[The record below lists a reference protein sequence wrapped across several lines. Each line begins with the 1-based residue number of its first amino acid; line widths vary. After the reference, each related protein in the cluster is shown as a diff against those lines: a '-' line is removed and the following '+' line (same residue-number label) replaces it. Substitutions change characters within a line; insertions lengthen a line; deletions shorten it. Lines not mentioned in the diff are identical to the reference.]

1 MAGPVEK
8 CYPSGTNTILKA
20 AGIIALALG
29 ILLLFVCIPRR
40 VWLALVGVV
49 LIAAGWFLLKLSM
62 AWR

>member
-8 CYPSGTNTILKA
+8 CYPSGANTILKA